1 MVVFMVVRLLPSD
14 ADADI
19 GSILE
24 SVSKN
29 LPEGVRVGDSRVEE
43 IGFGVRALIVG
54 FILPESEGVGEKLE
68 NCLSTLQDVEYEV
81 VSVTRV

>member
-1 MVVFMVVRLLPSD
+1 MVVFMVVRLLPND
-14 ADADI
+14 ADADF

-29 LPEGVRVGDSRVEE
+29 LPEGVRVGDSKVEE
-43 IGFGVRALIVG
+43 IGFGVKALVVG
-54 FILPESEGVGEKLE
+54 FILPELEGVGEKLE
-68 NCLSTLQDVEYEV
+68 NRLSALHDVEYEV

>member
-1 MVVFMVVRLLPSD
+1 MVVFMVIRLLPND

-19 GSILE
+19 GRILE

-29 LPEGVRVGDSRVEE
+29 LPEGVRVGDSKVED
-43 IGFGVRALIVG
+43 IGFGVRALVVG
-54 FILPESEGVGEKLE
+54 FILPELEGVGEKLE
-68 NCLSTLQDVEYEV
+68 TCLSALQDVEYEV

>member
-1 MVVFMVVRLLPSD
+1 
-14 ADADI
+14 
-19 GSILE
+19 
-24 SVSKN
+24 
-29 LPEGVRVGDSRVEE
+29 VRVGDSRVEE
-43 IGFGVRALIVG
+43 IGFGVRALVVG